1 MADQSSVATDGGY
14 NDWVLCADITRCL
27 LMVSLHYVT
36 IDDVK
41 RP

>member
-1 MADQSSVATDGGY
+1 MAATMIGSC
-14 NDWVLCADITRCL
+14 VQISLDIAHLLGCL